1 MTLNLARTFL
11 VSVNSRATRSP
22 MRASY
27 GIQSHNRFPSFDPL
41 AVIAIDMDQQFYST
55 RILEYSGTSTISALC
70 LYKLMFSFR
79 CTKIFE
85 NLLLSKLLIAM
96 PVCLNLFCPSVWLNT
111 RDYCTSKWEYL

>member
-41 AVIAIDMDQQFYST
+41 AVIAIDMDQQFCST
-55 RILEYSGTSTISALC
+55 RILEYSGTSTILALC

-79 CTKIFE
+79 CTTIFE
-85 NLLLSKLLIAM
+85 NQSQKTFMSSVVGVVQHIFKLHQHCNEISTVM
-96 PVCLNLFCPSVWLNT
+96 IIYV
-111 RDYCTSKWEYL
+111 Y